1 MEDTARRVRELQ
13 AEAEATTQ
21 HVEQSKKERV
31 RVSLQLR
38 KQQRTLEVG
47 LGFLNWQ
54 QFLQALDHNI
64 VLRLILPPNN
74 LGRVERTARRD
85 SESRSPH

>member
-47 LGFLNWQ
+47 SELGHGSLISPTLN
-54 QFLQALDHNI
+54 LDS
-64 VLRLILPPNN
+64 ILS
-74 LGRVERTARRD
+74 L
-85 SESRSPH
+85 